1 MFECDASDA
10 GMRDVLVL
18 YPEQSNH
25 NRLFE
30 LLEMLEFHS
39 ACIRSRYVSALC
51 SLCVCGSDLSTVER
65 ICGEVGGG
73 SEYTQRTNESC
84 GRNNH
89 SKQSIDIY
97 TGAK

>member
-18 YPEQSNH
+18 YPEQSKH

-39 ACIRSRYVSALC
+39 ACIRSRYVSTLC
-51 SLCVCGSDLSTVER
+51 SLCVCGSDVSTVER
-65 ICGEVGGG
+65 ICGEGW
-73 SEYTQRTNESC
+73 SKYTQRTNESC

-89 SKQSIDIY
+89 SKQSIDNH